1 MKTTFVFLLVIIAF
15 SCADKSEKNSTLE
28 KEAEGYMKGAMDEA
42 NHWLTDF
49 NQSGYAL
56 LSEQQFPPVFEKAIF
71 ESMDSLQMK
80 DELQKWISLEE
91 QEFGKVKE
99 RAFVGMH
106 IILNGKLLTHTVQGG
121 QGFKQMNPRKLGLH
135 NISQLYLKNI
145 EGTYAYVM
153 YESKPTK
160 KDRAEELIVLWLD
173 ESKKW
178 NFITYKIADDI

>member
-1 MKTTFVFLLVIIAF
+1 MKTTFVFLLITIAF
-15 SCADKSEKNSTLE
+15 SCADRSENNSALE
-28 KEAEGYMKGAMDEA
+28 KEAEGYMNGAMDEA
-42 NHWLTDF
+42 DHWLADF
-49 NQSGYAL
+49 NKNGYVL
-56 LSEQQFPPVFEKAIF
+56 FLDQQFPPVFEKAMF
-71 ESMDSLQMK
+71 ESMDSIKKM
-80 DELQKWISLEE
+80 DELQKWIALEE

-121 QGFKQMNPRKLGLH
+121 QGFKQMSPRKLGLH
-135 NISQLYLKNI
+135 NVSQLYLKNI

-160 KDRAEELIVLWLD
+160 KDHAEELIVLWLD

-178 NFITYKIADDI
+178 NFVTYKIADDI